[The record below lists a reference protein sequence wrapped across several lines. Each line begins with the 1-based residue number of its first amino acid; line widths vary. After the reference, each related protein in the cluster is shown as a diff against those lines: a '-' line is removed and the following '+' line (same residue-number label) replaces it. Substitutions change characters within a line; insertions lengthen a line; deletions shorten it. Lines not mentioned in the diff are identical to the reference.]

1 MNEAAFATIV
11 PWLPFLLGGAVRTLE
26 VVVAALCLGIV
37 CGLIGGAARLA
48 RNRAARAAG
57 SVYVSVIRGTPF
69 VVQLFFVYYGI
80 PQLGLPI
87 PAMAAAI
94 GTLGVYS
101 GAYQTEIVRG
111 AIQSIDRGQ
120 EEAARAL
127 GLSRFQTM
135 RLVVLPQA
143 LLRMLPPLGNEFVA
157 LTKNSAL
164 VSLVTVRELF
174 LSAQMV
180 ISTTFQN
187 FVVFLTIGVMYYV
200 MTSVVAGAT
209 QHLERRL
216 SVYRERSPGET
227 RDREAP
233 DPARSTA
240 A

>member
-1 MNEAAFATIV
+1 MNAAAFASII
-11 PWLPFLLGGAVRTLE
+11 PWLPFLLGGAIRTLE
-26 VVVAALCLGIV
+26 VVIASLCLGII
-37 CGLIGGAARLA
+37 CGLLGGSGRLA
-48 RNRAARAAG
+48 RNRVIRAAA

-80 PQLGLPI
+80 PQLGIPV
-87 PAMAAAI
+87 PAMVAAI
-94 GTLGVYS
+94 GTLGIYS

-111 AIQSIDRGQ
+111 AIESIDRGQ
-120 EEAARAL
+120 SEAARAL
-127 GLSRFQTM
+127 GLSQFQAF

-187 FVVFLTIGVMYYV
+187 FAVFLTIGVLYYI
-200 MTSVVAGAT
+200 MTSIVAGAT
-209 QHLERRL
+209 RRL
-216 SVYRERSPGET
+216 EQRLAIYRRSDVGKIGRPE
-227 RDREAP
+227 EL
-233 DPARSTA
+233 PASA

>member
-1 MNEAAFATIV
+1 MNAAAFASVV

-26 VVVAALCLGIV
+26 VVVAALVLGV
-37 CGLIGGAARLA
+37 LCGLLGGSARLSRA
-48 RNRAARAAG
+48 RPIRAAAA
-57 SVYVSVIRGTPF
+57 VYVSVIRGTPF

-80 PQLGLPI
+80 PQLGIPV

-94 GTLGVYS
+94 GTLGIYS

-111 AIQSIDRGQ
+111 AIASIDRGQ
-120 EEAARAL
+120 SEAARAL

-187 FVVFLTIGVMYYV
+187 FAVFLTIGVMYYI
-200 MTSVVAGAT
+200 MTSIVAAAT
-209 QHLERRL
+209 RALEDRL
-216 SVYRERSPGET
+216 SAYRLT
-227 RDREAP
+227 DREHATVLAQ
-233 DPARSTA
+233 D
-240 A
+240 